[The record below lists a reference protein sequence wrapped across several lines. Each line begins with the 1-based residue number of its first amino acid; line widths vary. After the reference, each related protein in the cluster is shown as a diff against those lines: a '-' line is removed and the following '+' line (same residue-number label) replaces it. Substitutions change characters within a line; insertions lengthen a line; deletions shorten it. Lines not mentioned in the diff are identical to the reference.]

1 MSTIAGLCGGTTTA
15 TSKEMN
21 ANLIVD
27 KHPFSTGTL
36 LLMMV
41 GGMLIVYGVVYLI
54 LKNRK

>member
-1 MSTIAGLCGGTTTA
+1 MNTDAA
-15 TSKEMN
+15 T
-21 ANLIVD
+21 NLIVD

-41 GGMLIVYGVVYLI
+41 GGILLIYGVAYLI